1 MSDGAGASAQTGQLL
16 LRQKYDSQW
25 TTIQPWQPSP
35 ARNRV
40 HMKMF
45 SVKPIEKIWKGVV
58 QWFKSVECTKSSWF
72 VIHLKH
78 KSYLYLFEV
87 FMAPLMCGVVCCGAL
102 YWHNIFQSLLIIFRL
117 TSPSPQHGNI
127 GRLTNDHQHK
137 LRRNSLSRDQYQD
150 DVK

>member
-1 MSDGAGASAQTGQLL
+1 MSDGAGVSAQTGQLL

-25 TTIQPWQPSP
+25 TTIQPWQPSS
-35 ARNRV
+35 AINRV
-40 HMKMF
+40 HMKTFFKTYLENMIGF
-45 SVKPIEKIWKGVV
+45 PINGLCMLNVQNLVV
-58 QWFKSVECTKSSWF
+58 LSSTWS
-72 VIHLKH
+72 I

-87 FMAPLMCGVVCCGAL
+87 FMEPLMCGVVCCGAL

-150 DVK
+150 DVE